1 MTSRRRAPAPD
12 GAAPEANSLT
22 RTTAR
27 GFVWS
32 FGGAVS
38 QALLS
43 VATMVLLARL
53 LTPAEFGAAAAAA
66 LVVGLATLVSQLG
79 VGPAVVQRATLRTE
93 QETAAWCFSLALGT
107 CLGGLLF
114 VLTPWINGLVGLPR
128 ENDLLHL
135 LAVALPLAGLAAVPT
150 GLLQRRLQFRA
161 MSVVDALAAGPGA
174 MGVSVLLA
182 ALGFGAWS
190 IVWGAVASAAITA
203 VGYTVVA
210 RPALRPLGIRAMGRE
225 VRPLLTF
232 GSGYSLSQ
240 LGNWTA
246 LNADNL
252 ITANVL
258 GTYALGIYGRAYQLL
273 AQPANLIG
281 GAVDKV
287 LFPAMSKVQHD
298 GDRLRT
304 AFLRASSLVALVG
317 VPGSAIL
324 FVLAPEVVAVLLG
337 DGWSAVVLPL
347 QVFALV
353 LVPRASYKISGSL
366 TRATGA
372 VYRAAWRQWLY
383 AAEVVAG
390 CLIGSRWGIDGVAIG
405 ASVAILAHFLV
416 MLHFSG
422 RVAEGLVGMVIRLY
436 ALKYLPLAVV
446 VFGAVY
452 AVAAL
457 TRSWDLVLGTL
468 LLAGGA
474 GGLVTAAA
482 VVVLRRAFTA
492 ELEVIGHV
500 LRRRGGRAVDQR
512 V

>member
-1 MTSRRRAPAPD
+1 
-12 GAAPEANSLT
+12 
-22 RTTAR
+22 
-27 GFVWS
+27 
-32 FGGAVS
+32 
-38 QALLS
+38 
-43 VATMVLLARL
+43 
-53 LTPAEFGAAAAAA
+53 
-66 LVVGLATLVSQLG
+66 
-79 VGPAVVQRATLRTE
+79 
-93 QETAAWCFSLALGT
+93 
-107 CLGGLLF
+107 
-114 VLTPWINGLVGLPR
+114 
-128 ENDLLHL
+128 
-135 LAVALPLAGLAAVPT
+135 LPLAGLAAVPT

-161 MSVVDALAAGPGA
+161 MSVVDVLAAGPGA

-203 VGYTVVA
+203 VGYAVMA
-210 RPALRPLGIRAMGRE
+210 RPALRPLGIGAMGRE
-225 VRPLLTF
+225 VRPLLMF

-246 LNADNL
+246 LNADNV
-252 ITANVL
+252 ITANLL

-287 LFPAMSKVQHD
+287 LFPAMSKVQDD

-317 VPGSAIL
+317 VPMSAIL
-324 FVLAPEVVAVLLG
+324 FVLAPEVVRVLLG
-337 DGWSAVVLPL
+337 DGWAAVVLPL

-372 VYRAAWRQWLY
+372 VYRGAWRQWLY
-383 AAEVVAG
+383 AAEVVIG

-405 ASVAILAHFLV
+405 ASAAIVAHFVV

-422 RVAEGLVGMVIRLY
+422 RVAEGLVGMVLRLY
-436 ALKYLPLAVV
+436 ALKYLPVGLV

-452 AVAAL
+452 AVAELARPWGVAL
-457 TRSWDLVLGTL
+457 VTL

-474 GGLVTAAA
+474 GVLVTASA
-482 VVVLRRAFTA
+482 VAVLRRAFAA

-500 LRRRGGRAVDQR
+500 LRRRGGRAARQR